1 MRLRSS
7 EEVKA
12 AEFDLTP
19 MIDVVLLL
27 IIFFMLS
34 SQFARV
40 NAKVVNLPTEVG
52 EAASEDAAP
61 HEVVI
66 DIDAKG
72 IVTLGNSEVTDAE
85 LEGAIRGAGGGAE
98 FVVRADKDC
107 MASRLNVVALALVR
121 SQVRAWRLAVA
132 GSGGGG
138 GGGGGEAAGG
148 GGS

>member
-1 MRLRSS
+1 MRLRSP

-40 NAKVVNLPTEVG
+40 NAKPVDLPIEAG
-52 EAASEDAAP
+52 ESVSEESAP

-72 IVTLGNSEVTDAE
+72 VVTIADRETADGE
-85 LEGAIRGAGGGAE
+85 LEGVIRAAGTGAE
-98 FVVRADKDC
+98 FVVRADKEC
-107 MASRLNVVALALVR
+107 MAVRLNVVALALVR
-121 SQVRAWRLAVA
+121 AQVRAWRIAVA

-138 GGGGGEAAGG
+138 A
-148 GGS
+148 